1 MTILFASFPLF
12 LWIYVI
18 SLHLTAFPGLC
29 NLEIAPAN
37 TFIRSTLANIQT
49 LCAAI
54 ILPARISDRCNL
66 ICEGNLK
73 VGQGVTLRGAG
84 GRKRQF
90 IRVREVKIKENKV
103 RRTRLLAGSDNILVG
118 VCCWGS
124 DTRKGGGGC
133 VIVAAERNTFF
144 KSFYQR
150 LLGPFTDKVFFTN
163 ALMQW
168 EVFEHC

>member
-1 MTILFASFPLF
+1 MTILFASFPIF
-12 LWIYVI
+12 RWIYAI

-29 NLEIAPAN
+29 NLEKAPAN
-37 TFIRSTLANIQT
+37 TFIESTLANIQT
-49 LCAAI
+49 LCTVI
-54 ILPARISDRCNL
+54 ILPARISDRYNL

-84 GRKRQF
+84 GWKRQF

-124 DTRKGGGGC
+124 DTRKGGEKHIFQKFLSK
-133 VIVAAERNTFF
+133 VTRAITFRAQ
-144 KSFYQR
+144 KHATQR
-150 LLGPFTDKVFFTN
+150 
-163 ALMQW
+163 
-168 EVFEHC
+168 